1 MLDESEMTDKKSS
14 KTLEICSL
22 VDSIEQTTPA
32 ETRDNVAIIDKSV
45 R

>member
-1 MLDESEMTDKKSS
+1 MTDEKSS

-22 VDSIEQTTPA
+22 VDSIEQITLA
-32 ETRDNVAIIDKSV
+32 ETRDNAAMNIKSV